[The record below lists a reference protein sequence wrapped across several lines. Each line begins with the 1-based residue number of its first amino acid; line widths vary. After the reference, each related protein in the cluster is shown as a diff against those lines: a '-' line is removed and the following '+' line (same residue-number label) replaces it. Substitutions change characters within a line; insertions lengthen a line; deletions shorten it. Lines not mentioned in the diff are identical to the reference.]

1 MGIAEK
7 IIENQDREGMLRR
20 SLERIIQLYT
30 DKSHFVYELLQNADD
45 AEATEVTNTNNG
57 NITVITPAMVAGDD
71 NQ

>member
-30 DKSHFVYELLQNADD
+30 DKSHFVCEH
-45 AEATEVTNTNNG
+45 G
-57 NITVITPAMVAGDD
+57 NYVGFAQSVAC
-71 NQ
+71 